1 MNAVVVR
8 QDDQPP
14 AIQPEGAT
22 LLAVISRAAADPQTD
37 VEKMERLMAMYERVE
52 AKRAETDFNA
62 AMSQAQ
68 TAMRPIQADMT
79 NPQTRSLYASY
90 AKLDSRLRPIYTA
103 NGFALSFDTAT
114 ADVPEYIR
122 VLCYVTHKNGHSRT
136 YRVDM
141 PADGKG
147 AKGGDVM
154 TKTHATGAGMT
165 YGMRY
170 LLKMVFNV
178 AVGEDDTD
186 GNPPSQED
194 LAAARKEAHDEA
206 LGRHSESV
214 TFIKDCIDRGDWQ
227 AMTDEWKAIPESDQM
242 ALWLA
247 TTKGGVFTTAER
259 AAIKEKQVRN
269 PVSQAGGD

>member
-1 MNAVVVR
+1 MNQIAVPSP
-8 QDDQPP
+8 QQPSE
-14 AIQPEGAT
+14 AQSLI
-22 LLAVISRAAADPQTD
+22 AVISQAAKDPSVD
-37 VEKMERLMAMYERVE
+37 LVKMQGLMELYERIE
-52 AKRAETDFNA
+52 AKRSETAFNA
-62 AMSQAQ
+62 SMSVAQ

-90 AKLDSRLRPIYTA
+90 AKLDSKLRPIYTR

-114 ADVPEYIR
+114 ADVPDYIR
-122 VLCYVTHKNGHSRT
+122 VLCYVTHKDGGSRT

-170 LLKMVFNV
+170 LLKMIFNV

-186 GNPPSQED
+186 GNPPSPQE
-194 LAAARKEAHDEA
+194 AQERRKEAHDEA

-214 TFIKDCIDRGDWQ
+214 AFIKDCIERQDWQ
-227 AMTDEWKAIPESDQM
+227 AMTDEWRAIPESDQM
-242 ALWLA
+242 ALWIA
-247 TTKGGVFTTAER
+247 PTRGGVFTTLER
-259 AAIKEKQVRN
+259 ASIKEKMVRN
-269 PVSQAGGD
+269 AVSQTEGS

>member
-1 MNAVVVR
+1 MNQIAVPSP
-8 QDDQPP
+8 QQPSE
-14 AIQPEGAT
+14 AQSLI
-22 LLAVISRAAADPQTD
+22 AVISQAAKDPAVD
-37 VEKMERLMAMYERVE
+37 LVKMQGLMELYERIE
-52 AKRAETDFNA
+52 AKRSETAFNA
-62 AMSQAQ
+62 SMSVAQ

-90 AKLDSRLRPIYTA
+90 AKLDSKLRPIYTS

-122 VLCYVTHKNGHSRT
+122 VLCYVTHKDGGSRT

-170 LLKMVFNV
+170 LLKMIFNV

-186 GNPPSQED
+186 GNAPSQED
-194 LAAARKEAHDEA
+194 AVAIRKAAHDEA
-206 LGRHSESV
+206 YGRHSESV
-214 TFIKDCIDRGDWQ
+214 TFIKDCIAREDWQ
-227 AMTDEWKAIPESDQM
+227 AMTDEWNAIPEEDQR
-242 ALWLA
+242 ALWIA
-247 TTKGGVFTTAER
+247 PSKGGSLSTDERTA
-259 AAIKEKQVRN
+259 IRN
-269 PVSQAGGD
+269 QKISKPVSQVDGS

>member
-1 MNAVVVR
+1 MNQVAVIDHV
-8 QDDQPP
+8 P
-14 AIQPEGAT
+14 AAPVQEGQT

-62 AMSQAQ
+62 AMSRAQ
-68 TAMRPIQADMT
+68 TAMRPIQADMN

-103 NGFALSFDTAT
+103 NGFALSFDTEA
-114 ADVPEYIR
+114 AAVPEYIR
-122 VLCYVTHKNGHSRT
+122 VLCYVTHKDGHSRT
-136 YRVDM
+136 YKVDM

-170 LLKMVFNV
+170 LLKMIFNV

-186 GNPPSQED
+186 GNQPVDP
-194 LAAARKEAHDEA
+194 
-206 LGRHSESV
+206 
-214 TFIKDCIDRGDWQ
+214 
-227 AMTDEWKAIPESDQM
+227 IPEKDAAWIAKVNKLDEYPAYTAMKAEMM
-242 ALWLA
+242 ADY
-247 TTKGGVFTTAER
+247 GGVANNIPHPVRDAFNVI
-259 AAIKEKQVRN
+259 AAKTK
-269 PVSQAGGD
+269 PKD